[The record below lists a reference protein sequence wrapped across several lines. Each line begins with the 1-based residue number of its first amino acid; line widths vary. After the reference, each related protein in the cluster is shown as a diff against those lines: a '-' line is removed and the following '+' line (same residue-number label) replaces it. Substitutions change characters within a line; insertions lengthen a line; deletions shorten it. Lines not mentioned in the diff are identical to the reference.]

1 MPVRRSGRHMRA
13 RKVMVL
19 VTGAALNRI
28 HSLPIGSA
36 PHLHRML
43 MAVVSLAR
51 EVSGG
56 VAIHAARMAQH
67 RNDGLKSSSAIVR
80 GCAQRRHRMPAGRR
94 LRRMRRFAYS
104 RLRAAQRSRV
114 RE

>member
-1 MPVRRSGRHMRA
+1 VRT

-28 HSLPIGSA
+28 QPLPIWSA
-36 PHLHRML
+36 PHLHRVL

-51 EVSGG
+51 EVSRG

-67 RNDGLKSSSAIVR
+67 RNDGLKSSSTSLAR
-80 GCAQRRHRMPAGRR
+80 SGCHSSLFDVLGLRSGFPCQQQSGQRVGCLSHIHALAEP
-94 LRRMRRFAYS
+94 
-104 RLRAAQRSRV
+104 
-114 RE
+114 